1 MIAMVNIG
9 TVRGT
14 EKPDKV
20 IIDEYSVWINTNITE
35 IQVTDENGSRT
46 EWEWNQVQ
54 YEKDEYIKMID
65 SKNAALEKQIDDTQI
80 ALCEVYELIGG

>member
-1 MIAMVNIG
+1 MVNIG

>member
-1 MIAMVNIG
+1 MINIG

-20 IIDEYSVWINTNITE
+20 VIDEYSVWINTNITE
-35 IQVTDENGSRT
+35 VQVTDENGSRT